1 MDQTVISGNPQF
13 GAAAGAQGALH
24 PPQARKVLYARYYIA
39 GGITTKHKDLAGHL
53 LALFTALA
61 WGTTFVS
68 TKVLLNSFSPVEILF
83 IRFVTA
89 FFTLWIVCPHRL
101 KILPRGREK
110 YFVAAGLC
118 GTTLYYL
125 LENVALTYTT
135 ASNVGI
141 LLCVIP
147 FFTAA
152 LSRITT
158 GEKLRLP
165 FFAGCLTAM
174 AGIVLIEM
182 NGRQLKLNPIG
193 DLLAILAAL
202 VWAVYSIL
210 VKKIS
215 AYGYPTMQTTR
226 RTFFYGILFM
236 LPIVFFSGAEMDA
249 RLPARLAEPVNLANL
264 AFLGLVASAA
274 CFVTWNLAV
283 KLLGPVRTSVY
294 TYLGPVIT
302 VSASALILREPV
314 TPLIVAG
321 TALVLTGLVISQNLL
336 PGSRHAA
343 DVRKEEPDP
352 EAPPAANGK

>member
-1 MDQTVISGNPQF
+1 MKILLRWADYIVEGISVTKQQNFWG
-13 GAAAGAQGALH
+13 H
-24 PPQARKVLYARYYIA
+24 P
-39 GGITTKHKDLAGHL
+39 

-61 WGTTFVS
+61 WGTTFIS
-68 TKVLLNSFSPVEILF
+68 TKVLLVSFSPVEILF

-89 FFTLWIVCPHRL
+89 FFALWAVCPHRL
-101 KILPRGREK
+101 KVLPRGREK

-125 LENVALTYTT
+125 LENIALTYTT
-135 ASNVGI
+135 ASNVGV
-141 LLCVIP
+141 LLSVIP
-147 FFTAA
+147 FFTAI
-152 LSRITT
+152 LSRVAT

-165 FFAGCLTAM
+165 FFAGCLVAM

-182 NGRQLKLNPIG
+182 NGRQLQLNPTG
-193 DLLAILAAL
+193 DLLAVLAAL
-202 VWAVYSIL
+202 VWAMYSIL

-215 AYGYPTMQTTR
+215 AYGYNTVQTTR

-236 LPIVFFSGAEMDA
+236 LPILLFSGVRVDSRLLA
-249 RLPARLAEPVNLANL
+249 RFASPVNFANL

-302 VSASALILREPV
+302 ISASALILHEKI

-321 TALVLTGLVISQNLL
+321 TVLVLTGLVISQGLL
-336 PGSRHAA
+336 PKNKREGKGIITEEENSESAMAA
-343 DVRKEEPDP
+343 P
-352 EAPPAANGK
+352 GK